1 MVKPSMRTAN
11 FSSINAAADWKRG
24 EDMNGRKERQLYTR
38 NTGVGPFHLYAE
50 GFRLFLFQTK
60 RRNGVYRKI
69 KKQSSK
75 PKCRSFSPQDVW
87 ESRLETKVQ
96 KRIKQAFLAM

>member
-1 MVKPSMRTAN
+1 
-11 FSSINAAADWKRG
+11 
-24 EDMNGRKERQLYTR
+24 MNGRKEKKTILEIRESGLFIFM
-38 NTGVGPFHLYAE
+38 PLYAE

-60 RRNGVYRKI
+60 RRNGVNRKI